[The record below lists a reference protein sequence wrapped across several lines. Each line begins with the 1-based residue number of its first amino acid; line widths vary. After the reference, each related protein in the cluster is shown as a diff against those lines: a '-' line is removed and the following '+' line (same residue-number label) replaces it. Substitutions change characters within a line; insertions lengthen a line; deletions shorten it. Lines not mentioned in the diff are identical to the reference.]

1 MSIPRSAEAAEMD
14 GQKREKYLQARYRRE
29 LERYLN
35 RSVAFAQRA
44 DTVRE
49 EFDRLVD
56 RIDERLADIEKVLL
70 KSDYYASLERFV
82 ETVRRLRQSDIS
94 MEEIRKTIL
103 HEANRIRKNRRI
115 KRYRRPS
122 KHRSDDPFE

>member
-1 MSIPRSAEAAEMD
+1 MSILQSAEAVEMD

-49 EFDRLVD
+49 EFDRLAD
-56 RIDERLADIEKVLL
+56 RIDERLAAVEKVLL
-70 KSDYYASLERFV
+70 KSDYYANLERFV
-82 ETVRRLRQSDIS
+82 EMVQRLRQSDVS

-103 HEANRIRKNRRI
+103 HEANRIRKSRRI

-122 KHRSDDPFE
+122 KQRSDDPFE